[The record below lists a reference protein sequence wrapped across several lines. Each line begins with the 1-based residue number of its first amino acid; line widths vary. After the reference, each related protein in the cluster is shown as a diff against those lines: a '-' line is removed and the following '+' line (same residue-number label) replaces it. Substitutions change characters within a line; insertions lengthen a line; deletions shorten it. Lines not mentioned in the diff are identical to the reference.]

1 MLARS
6 LLLNVAGSL
15 QFISQSRL
23 KPITQYRVTVLAV
36 PKSAE
41 QVLEYRWRAL
51 SFCEPPNQFI
61 LVSKRN
67 TPGVWLRSTRLFD
80 VRTRLAGYE
89 DVNDTE
95 RLCRDPAMRWVV
107 GDAMLSLRSGSRW
120 FFNDRL
126 IVASRCS
133 PEAFC

>member
-1 MLARS
+1 MNLYASSLISTGSPAVIARS
-6 LLLNVAGSL
+6 APAGW
-15 QFISQSRL
+15 
-23 KPITQYRVTVLAV
+23 LA
-36 PKSAE
+36 A
-41 QVLEYRWRAL
+41 A
-51 SFCEPPNQFI
+51 I
-61 LVSKRN
+61 
-67 TPGVWLRSTRLFD
+67 G

>member
-51 SFCEPPNQFI
+51 SFCEPPSQFI

-67 TPGVWLRSTRLFD
+67 TPGVWLRSTRLFEGRCAPVLSKLRFD
-80 VRTRLAGYE
+80 DDFGAG
-89 DVNDTE
+89 
-95 RLCRDPAMRWVV
+95 
-107 GDAMLSLRSGSRW
+107 GDARRHHHP
-120 FFNDRL
+120 RRH
-126 IVASRCS
+126 A
-133 PEAFC
+133 